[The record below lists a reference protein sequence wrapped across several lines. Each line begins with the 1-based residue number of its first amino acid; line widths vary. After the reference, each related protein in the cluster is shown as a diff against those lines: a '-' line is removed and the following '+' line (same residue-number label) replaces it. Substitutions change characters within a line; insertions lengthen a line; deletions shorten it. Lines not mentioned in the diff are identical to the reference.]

1 MLSID
6 KARFS
11 ISLPVDI
18 IIKMDISREKN
29 KTSRTNWIE
38 QAITEKLEKEKEI
51 LSKISIEQQLRSEL
65 DELRKLVM
73 NKRDRD

>member
-1 MLSID
+1 LLSID